1 MYPWQKDSGF
11 FFRMRIPAE
20 RVATPVQLP
29 CVWGWRIGGVHTQPN
44 GRLCEETG
52 GCRNARLL
60 ALVETSGLEPNLLKL
75 DLEERMSVMIFDLW
89 NKVGKDLPPVWLDDD
104 TRLLKDL
111 FHVLH
116 GSATFVDFGYR
127 QSLIQFC
134 VEIVVGKPGFVPGFA
149 ACRGR
154 RNLHR
159 RLPEIRLSHG
169 TGISSWFQHEVRRR
183 QPDPRGGGC
192 LTTSLLALTKTA
204 ALSDSKRLT
213 NQVIGIARPFAIA
226 CSVVREGEIP
236 PFSTLDSMPIDR
248 FVAAARSLT
257 FMPCRVRKARTS
269 RPIALCKNGSLA
281 LVTAIV
287 FWLLCDAVA

>member
-1 MYPWQKDSGF
+1 MCCMAARRLSTSDIDRASFSFASKSSL
-11 FFRMRIPAE
+11 AN
-20 RVATPVQLP
+20 PVSFQASP
-29 CVWGWRIGGVHTQPN
+29 
-44 GRLCEETG
+44 
-52 GCRNARLL
+52 
-60 ALVETSGLEPNLLKL
+60 LVEKGE
-75 DLEERMSVMIFDLW
+75 
-89 NKVGKDLPPVWLDDD
+89 
-104 TRLLKDL
+104 
-111 FHVLH
+111 
-116 GSATFVDFGYR
+116 A
-127 QSLIQFC
+127 
-134 VEIVVGKPGFVPGFA
+134 
-149 ACRGR
+149 
-154 RNLHR
+154 
-159 RLPEIRLSHG
+159 LPEIRLSHG

-183 QPDPRGGGC
+183 QPDPRGVRGC

-213 NQVIGIARPFAIA
+213 NQVIGIVRPFAIA

-287 FWLLCDAVA
+287 FWLCVMRLRKAGA